1 MEGRAMQL
9 GIHLPQA
16 GSQATPELIRRH
28 ARQAED
34 LGLSDVWV
42 SEHIIVPR
50 KQFPRSPLFYDPV
63 LTLTWVAAVTE
74 RVRLR
79 TSVIVLP
86 VRHPLPPSQEVAT
99 PQHPSAGRLIPR

>member
-1 MEGRAMQL
+1 MHAGATAARESGAMQL
-9 GIHLPQA
+9 GIHLPHA
-16 GSQATPELIRRH
+16 GSQASPELIKRH
-28 ARQAED
+28 ARRAED

-50 KQFPRSPLFYDPV
+50 ASFPRSPLFYDPV

-79 TSVIVLP
+79 PRGLRFSVA
-86 VRHPLPPSQEVAT
+86 HPPP
-99 PQHPSAGRLIPR
+99 P